1 MSLDMKAAVFRG
13 PEDID
18 IETVKRP
25 TIDEDSIIV
34 KVEACGI
41 CGSDIRNYH
50 KGLRHGVKSQV
61 MGHEIGG
68 LVSEVGDHIKDE
80 DFKVGQKVAIAP
92 DVSCGKCYY
101 CEHGFVNLCTSHRM
115 LGTHWPGGFAQFIK
129 IPDIVLK
136 RGMVHKMPDGISFE
150 EATLAEPLS
159 SVITSQKEAPV
170 QLGDTVLILGDGP
183 IGCLHLEIA
192 RARGAFN
199 IIMVGLNKLDLA
211 KRFGPDLL
219 IDVAKKDPV
228 EEVLK
233 YTDGLGADIAVCAN
247 PVASTQ
253 EQAVRAVRKRGKVIL
268 FGGLAKDDPMTRLN
282 SNLIHYNELSIVGAF
297 SYPAYMNK
305 LALEVIKQRKITPEK
320 YIDMV
325 IPLEEIK
332 KGFEAA
338 EKGKALKVVIKP
350 WLEKD

>member
-1 MSLDMKAAVFRG
+1 MSLEMKAAVFKG

-18 IETVKRP
+18 IETVKKP
-25 TIDEDSIIV
+25 LIDDSSIIV
-34 KVEACGI
+34 KIEACGI

-50 KGLRHGVKSQV
+50 KGLRHGVKSQI

-68 LVSEVGDHIKDE
+68 LVTEVGALVKDF
-80 DFKVGQKVAIAP
+80 DVGEKVAIAP

-101 CEHGFVNLCTSHRM
+101 CEHGFVNLCNDHRM

-129 IPDIVLK
+129 IPDVVLK
-136 RGMVHKMPDGISFE
+136 RGMVHKMPEGISFE

-170 QLGDTVLILGDGP
+170 ELGDTVLVLGDGP

-192 RARGAFN
+192 RARGAFT
-199 IIMVGLNKLDLA
+199 IIMAGLNKLDLA
-211 KRFGPDLL
+211 KRFEPDLL
-219 IDVAKKDPV
+219 IDASKKDPV
-228 EEVLK
+228 EEALRF
-233 YTDGLGADIAVCAN
+233 TDGLGADIAVCAN

-268 FGGLAKDDPMTRLN
+268 FGGLSKDDPITKLN

-305 LALEVIKQRKITPEK
+305 LALEVIKNKKITTEK
-320 YIDMV
+320 YIDM
-325 IPLEEIK
+325 ILPLEEIK
-332 KGFEAA
+332 RGFVAA
-338 EKGKALKVVIKP
+338 ETGKALKVIIKP